1 MIGGRQEVRPQMAL
15 VLHITVAR
23 ATRTG
28 RDGREHGERS
38 DAPGQRQ
45 VFAAGL
51 LEGMAGSS

>member
-1 MIGGRQEVRPQMAL
+1 MAL